1 MALFRSLVFQLF
13 STEHSQS
20 VSMDT
25 LKAKVENDFDD
36 VEMQAA
42 LLAMQDANQLM
53 VADDTVF
60 LI

>member
-1 MALFRSLVFQLF
+1 
-13 STEHSQS
+13 
-20 VSMDT
+20 MDT

-42 LLAMQDANQLM
+42 LSAMQDANQLM